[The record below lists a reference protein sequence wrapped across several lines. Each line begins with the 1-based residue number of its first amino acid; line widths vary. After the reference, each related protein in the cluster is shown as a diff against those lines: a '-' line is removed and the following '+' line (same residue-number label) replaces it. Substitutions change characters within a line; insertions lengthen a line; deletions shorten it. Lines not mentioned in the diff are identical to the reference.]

1 MVLNR
6 CRRHFAGSNITKSVI
21 RLKIMEISAFF
32 AYMVKKQERLCCG
45 DFHRR
50 REHGRG
56 DIEKIKE
63 KILQK

>member
-1 MVLNR
+1 ME
-6 CRRHFAGSNITKSVI
+6 NIKRI
-21 RLKIMEISAFF
+21 F

-45 DFHRR
+45 DFHRSGSME
-50 REHGRG
+50 RE

>member
-1 MVLNR
+1 ME
-6 CRRHFAGSNITKSVI
+6 NIK
-21 RLKIMEISAFF
+21 KIF
-32 AYMVKKQERLCCG
+32 AYMVKEQERLCRG

-50 REHGRG
+50 WEQGRG